1 MLFFPIAIAWT
12 FCPVLNE
19 SDKNESVCL
28 TPNNIGK
35 TFNTAV
41 LNVFPIL
48 LGVRQTDSFLS
59 LSFSTGQNVQA
70 IAIGKKSIHNQ
81 KEKN

>member
-41 LNVFPIL
+41 LSAVL
-48 LGVRQTDSFLS
+48 LERFFFFKIS
-59 LSFSTGQNVQA
+59 LSD
-70 IAIGKKSIHNQ
+70 
-81 KEKN
+81 

>member
-41 LNVFPIL
+41 LSAVL
-48 LGVRQTDSFLS
+48 LERFFFLRYLYQIEKFCRVLS
-59 LSFSTGQNVQA
+59 LTHLSNDFSVT
-70 IAIGKKSIHNQ
+70 K
-81 KEKN
+81 

>member
-41 LNVFPIL
+41 LSAVL
-48 LGVRQTDSFLS
+48 LESFFFKIS
-59 LSFSTGQNVQA
+59 LSD
-70 IAIGKKSIHNQ
+70 
-81 KEKN
+81 

>member
-41 LNVFPIL
+41 LSAVL
-48 LGVRQTDSFLS
+48 LERF
-59 LSFSTGQNVQA
+59 FFF
-70 IAIGKKSIHNQ
+70 
-81 KEKN
+81 